1 MTNSHTT
8 RRTPSAARELIRFSR
23 ALDLHDMPDDVVQS
37 AKTLLL
43 DSIGCGIFG
52 AGQPWSRIVVDEARA
67 DDSSGP
73 CTVLGSA
80 GLGLPAA
87 AAALC
92 NGTAIHGFELDDVA
106 PRALVHPGT
115 VIIPAVLAAA
125 QAANATGTDTLRA
138 VIVGYES
145 IGRISLAL
153 GTRPSEVGFH
163 KTGIVGPAAAAL
175 ACSVLLGLSEEE
187 TACAV
192 GIACSSGAGIKSF
205 AAGSGG
211 GMVKR
216 LHGGH
221 AAEAGVRAVSLARRG
236 FTGPATALDGKFGL
250 IEVYAGQSGDVRQ
263 LSARLGDGWMIRE
276 VATKFFPVCGGI
288 QGPVQLV
295 LQLRGDAPLPPYD
308 IERIV
313 VGTSA
318 FAYNHNGNLDPRDTM
333 EAQYSL
339 PYCVALA
346 ALADPADPQHYTP
359 AALDDANVR
368 ALARR
373 VEMIV
378 DPDCD
383 AVHPA
388 QVACRVQL
396 HLNGGR
402 IGQAETFDPKGS
414 PANPWAR
421 EELEQKFER
430 LVAAAQLDAAAIIRF
445 VNGLEGEASLHRLGE
460 LLVGR
465 A

>member
-1 MTNSHTT
+1 MTSPHIA
-8 RRTPSAARELIRFSR
+8 RATPSDAYELIRFSR
-23 ALDLHDMPDDVVQS
+23 ALSLNNIPDDVIQS
-37 AKTLLL
+37 VRTLLL
-43 DSIGCGIFG
+43 DTVGCGVFG
-52 AGQPWSRIVVDEARA
+52 ARQPWSLIVMEEARA
-67 DDSSGP
+67 DECRGP
-73 CTVLGSA
+73 CTVLGMA
-80 GLGLPAA
+80 GPGLPAA

-92 NGTAIHGFELDDVA
+92 NGTAIHGFELDDVM

-115 VIIPAVLAAA
+115 VIVPAVLAAA
-125 QAANATGTDTLRA
+125 QSANAAGADLLRA
-138 VIVGYES
+138 LVVGYEA

-153 GTRPSEVGFH
+153 GSQASAAGFH

-192 GIACSSGAGIKSF
+192 GIACSAGAGIKSF

-216 LHGGH
+216 LHAGR
-221 AAEAGVRAVSLARRG
+221 AAEAGVRAASLARRG
-236 FTGPATALDGKFGL
+236 FTGPATAIDGKFGL
-250 IEVYAGQSGDVRQ
+250 IDVYARDAGDARQ
-263 LSARLGDGWMIRE
+263 LSEELGRRWMIHE

-295 LQLRGDAPLPPYD
+295 LKLRGEAALRPHD
-308 IERIV
+308 IDRIV

-318 FAYNHNGNLDPRDTM
+318 FAFNHNGNVEPRDVM

-346 ALADPADPQHYTP
+346 ALADPADPLSYTA
-359 AALDDANVR
+359 AALDDEDVR

-373 VEMIV
+373 VEMAV
-378 DPDCD
+378 DPECD
-383 AVHPA
+383 AAHPA

-396 HLNGGR
+396 HLADGGVR
-402 IGQAETFDPKGS
+402 RAETFDPKGS
-414 PANPWAR
+414 PANPWPR

-430 LVAAAQLDAAAIIRF
+430 LAAAAQLDAPAIIRV
-445 VNGLEGEASLHRLGE
+445 VNGIEGEASLHRLGD